1 MKANNIEINIIVE
14 QEWKMSS
21 MTVEKDLTIKGLKEK
36 MNLPKGYELYYEWK
50 QMPDCAIIDDWDCIE
65 IKTDIEV
72 VVDRLQ
78 HDFAFL
84 LKTLSHNK

>member
-1 MKANNIEINIIVE
+1 MKVNNSEINVIVE

-21 MTVEKDLTIKGLKEK
+21 MTVGKDLTIKGLKEQL
-36 MNLPKGYELYYEWK
+36 NLPKGYEIYYKWE
-50 QMPDCAIIDDWDCIE
+50 QMPDCAIMDDWDCIE
-65 IKTDIEV
+65 IKTDVEV

-78 HDFAFL
+78 HDFVFL